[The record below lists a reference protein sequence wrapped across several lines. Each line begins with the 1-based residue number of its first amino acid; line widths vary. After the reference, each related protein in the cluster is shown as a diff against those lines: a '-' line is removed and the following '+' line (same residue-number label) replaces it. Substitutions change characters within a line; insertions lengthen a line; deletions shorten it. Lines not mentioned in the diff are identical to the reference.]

1 MDLSKF
7 IYDNI
12 KKELTDLG
20 HSVQVASSCAEA
32 ARHKYENGSNWKMGA
47 VYAELSKDAKKA
59 AGKVK
64 KKAGVKK

>member
-12 KKELTDLG
+12 KKELIDLG
-20 HSVQVASSCAEA
+20 HSGQVASSCAEA

-47 VYAELSKDAKKA
+47 VYAELSKK
-59 AGKVK
+59 
-64 KKAGVKK
+64 